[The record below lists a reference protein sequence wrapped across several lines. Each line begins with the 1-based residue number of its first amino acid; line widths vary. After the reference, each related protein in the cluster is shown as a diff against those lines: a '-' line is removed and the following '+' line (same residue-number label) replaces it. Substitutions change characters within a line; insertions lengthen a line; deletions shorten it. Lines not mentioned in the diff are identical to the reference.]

1 MFNLFF
7 EWNNKDINFNVSE
20 RQGRRVQALAFVA
33 KVVSS
38 NTKVVI
44 LSLSFIFF
52 GSKRLDN
59 FLLIKNESKTHFAA
73 LFYSSSTT
81 FFSQFLNK
89 I

>member
-7 EWNNKDINFNVSE
+7 EWNNKDINFNVSK
-20 RQGRRVQALAFVA
+20 RHRRRVQALAFVT
-33 KVVSS
+33 KVVFS

-44 LSLSFIFF
+44 LSLSFIFLVQND
-52 GSKRLDN
+52 SDN

-81 FFSQFLNK
+81 FFLQF
-89 I
+89 